1 MKKKIIISVLV
12 VAALLLWTAP
22 IKAADSKDVIIGTI
36 IGGIIGS
43 EIQKDKQKAQQY
55 IPHTTQSG
63 TSYPMHG
70 IIYLPDGSIIIPS
83 NSTKAREN
91 IEYIAPFNPTDNSLQ
106 VGDWRWDR
114 YTKTWRYR
122 KDCSKARDYS
132 RCRLN

>member
-63 TSYPMHG
+63 V
-70 IIYLPDGSIIIPS
+70 IYLPDGSIIIPS
-83 NSTKAREN
+83 NSTKARET

-114 YTKTWRYR
+114 YSKTWRYR

>member
-1 MKKKIIISVLV
+1 MKKKIIISSLV
-12 VAALLLWTAP
+12 VAVLLFWTSP

-43 EIQKDKQKAQQY
+43 EIQKDKQKSQQY
-55 IPHTTQSG
+55 IPHTTQS
-63 TSYPMHG
+63 G
-70 IIYLPDGSIIIPS
+70 IIYLPDGSIIIPGNTS
-83 NSTKAREN
+83 KAREN
-91 IEYIAPFNPTDNSLQ
+91 IQYIAPFNPTDNSLQ

>member
-12 VAALLLWTAP
+12 VAGLLLWASP

-43 EIQKDKQKAQQY
+43 EIQKDKQKSQQY
-55 IPHTTQSG
+55 IPHTTQS
-63 TSYPMHG
+63 G

-83 NSTKAREN
+83 NSTAKAKEFQ
-91 IEYIAPFNPTDNSLQ
+91 YIAPFNPTDNSLQ

-114 YTKTWRYR
+114 Y
-122 KDCSKARDYS
+122 S
-132 RCRLN
+132 

>member
-12 VAALLLWTAP
+12 VAGLLLWAAP

-43 EIQKDKQKAQQY
+43 EIQRDKQKSQQY
-55 IPHTTQSG
+55 IPLTTQS
-63 TSYPMHG
+63 G

-83 NSTKAREN
+83 NSSKAREN
-91 IEYIAPFNPTDNSLQ
+91 IQYIAPFNPTDNSLQ

-114 YTKTWRYR
+114 YSKTWRYR

>member
-63 TSYPMHG
+63 

-91 IEYIAPFNPTDNSLQ
+91 IEYIAPFNPIDNSLQ

-114 YTKTWRYR
+114 YSKTWRYR

>member
-1 MKKKIIISVLV
+1 MKKKIIISSLV
-12 VAALLLWTAP
+12 VAVLLFWTSP

-43 EIQKDKQKAQQY
+43 EIQKDKQKSQQY
-55 IPHTTQSG
+55 IPHTTQS
-63 TSYPMHG
+63 G

-83 NSTKAREN
+83 NSTAKAKEFQ
-91 IEYIAPFNPTDNSLQ
+91 YIAPFNPTDNSLQ

>member
-12 VAALLLWTAP
+12 VAGLLLWAAP

-43 EIQKDKQKAQQY
+43 EIQRDKQKSQQY
-55 IPHTTQSG
+55 IPHTTQS
-63 TSYPMHG
+63 G

-83 NSTKAREN
+83 NSSKAREN
-91 IEYIAPFNPTDNSLQ
+91 IQYIAPFNPTDNSLQ

-114 YTKTWRYR
+114 YSKTWRYR